1 MATNNPPEF
10 RPGINKLEP
19 SEIIN
24 ISLLDPKAF
33 TDVLESLIEYL
44 EEPDEPVAPIS
55 TLSSASHIS
64 AKKQK
69 FAKFKAI
76 AETVIETY
84 TGEGESD
91 AQ

>member
-1 MATNNPPEF
+1 MNDQHPAWK
-10 RPGINKLEP
+10 PGLNVPKP
-19 SEIIN
+19 GNIID
-24 ISLLDPKAF
+24 IPILDPKAF
-33 TDVLESLIEYL
+33 TDVLESLIDYL

-55 TLSSASHIS
+55 TFSNASTIS

-76 AETVIETY
+76 AETVIDAY